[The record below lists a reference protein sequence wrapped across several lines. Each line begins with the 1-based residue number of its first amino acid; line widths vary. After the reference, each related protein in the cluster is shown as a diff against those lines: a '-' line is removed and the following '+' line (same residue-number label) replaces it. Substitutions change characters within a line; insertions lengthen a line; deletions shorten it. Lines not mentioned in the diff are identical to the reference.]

1 MASVDDLL
9 AECADGD
16 GWAAAA
22 QSAHVAP
29 APVPT
34 AAPAL
39 PFAHCSPPT
48 APLLQFNLP
57 RCCAAGGCLR
67 DNSRADERLGAL
79 HQPKTCAGRAAYWPR
94 RLGGVLQEPRAA
106 AACGARQP
114 RTKRCAA
121 LIKRAA
127 CGARAWQHQP
137 RLLPRLPHQLLC
149 TRRHPPVA
157 PYRSRA
163 RRPAA
168 RQQQGHGNSGPAS
181 RQQQGVQ
188 QQTPKSNRRRRRCRR
203 RRRRLPPCS
212 PPRPAAQRP
221 VPTDTPPHSLP
232 PPPLPSI
239 VARRPANDVL
249 VQLPCSPRGLDHG
262 RP

>member
-67 DNSRADERLGAL
+67 DNSRADERLVARFISPRLAQDGLPTGLGA
-79 HQPKTCAGRAAYWPR
+79 W
-94 RLGGVLQEPRAA
+94 
-106 AACGARQP
+106 AACYKSQGQRLRAERANRGRSGAR
-114 RTKRCAA
+114 R
-121 LIKRAA
+121 
-127 CGARAWQHQP
+127 
-137 RLLPRLPHQLLC
+137 
-149 TRRHPPVA
+149 
-157 PYRSRA
+157 
-163 RRPAA
+163 
-168 RQQQGHGNSGPAS
+168 
-181 RQQQGVQ
+181 
-188 QQTPKSNRRRRRCRR
+188 
-203 RRRRLPPCS
+203 
-212 PPRPAAQRP
+212 
-221 VPTDTPPHSLP
+221 
-232 PPPLPSI
+232 
-239 VARRPANDVL
+239 
-249 VQLPCSPRGLDHG
+249 
-262 RP
+262 

>member
-48 APLLQFNLP
+48 APTLLQFNLP

-157 PYRSRA
+157 GEREPSVDLCVVLSLLFMIMHALTVLEWCPGRGWSPDPPTQSPGTRISVGEVHTPTPRALTHLLRESR
-163 RRPAA
+163 PT
-168 RQQQGHGNSGPAS
+168 
-181 RQQQGVQ
+181 VV
-188 QQTPKSNRRRRRCRR
+188 KS
-203 RRRRLPPCS
+203 
-212 PPRPAAQRP
+212 
-221 VPTDTPPHSLP
+221 T
-232 PPPLPSI
+232 
-239 VARRPANDVL
+239 
-249 VQLPCSPRGLDHG
+249 G
-262 RP
+262 